1 MASLHNLSTSIQN
14 RLSHGRPF
22 STRARQPKAIA
33 GGAQVKDDFCYPEPL
48 ALREL
53 LHFSIDLKSTYKS
66 IWLGPVLIC
75 WRLEYP
81 GRDFSISW
89 RPD

>member
-48 ALREL
+48 TLREL
-53 LHFSIDLKSTYKS
+53 FYFCDLKSTYKS
-66 IWLGPVLIC
+66 IWLGPVLVC
-75 WRLEYP
+75 WNFTWPERGLWI
-81 GRDFSISW
+81 GW
-89 RPD
+89 RPE